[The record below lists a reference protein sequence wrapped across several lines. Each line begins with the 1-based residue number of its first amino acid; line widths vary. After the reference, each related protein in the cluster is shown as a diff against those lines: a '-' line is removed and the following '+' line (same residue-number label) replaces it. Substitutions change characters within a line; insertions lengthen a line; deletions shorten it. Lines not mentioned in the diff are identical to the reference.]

1 MTPRKPKPFTD
12 RLRDAADQINT
23 LPLSEIAAL
32 LRRAAIR
39 LDERD
44 RLLKETRDG
53 LAEVLEDLPPDG
65 KA

>member
-12 RLRDAADQINT
+12 QLRNAADNVNT
-23 LPLSEIAAL
+23 LPLSEIATL

-53 LAEVLEDLPPDG
+53 LAEVLEDVPPEG
-65 KA
+65 NA

>member
-1 MTPRKPKPFTD
+1 MTAPKPFAD
-12 RLRDAADQINT
+12 QLRAAADNVNT
-23 LPLSEIAAL
+23 LPLSDIAAL

-53 LAEVLEDLPPDG
+53 LAEVLEDIPPEG
-65 KA
+65 NG

>member
-1 MTPRKPKPFTD
+1 MTGEPGKPFTD
-12 RLRDAADQINT
+12 QLREAADDINT

-53 LAEVLEDLPPDG
+53 LAEVLEDMPPERS
-65 KA
+65 A